1 MIPLTDANEHLDNK
15 ITIRTLEDNEI
26 LIEQGSEEEMLVIV
40 LTGSLRLQQV
50 FYFAF
55 FSATFFPLIIVNKV
69 VLGYTV

>member
-1 MIPLTDANEHLDNK
+1 MIPLADANEHLDNK

-55 FSATFFPLIIVNKV
+55 FFSYVFSPH
-69 VLGYTV
+69 YRQ